1 MEDQALFLGHISYNI
16 NQSRRFLGHISCK
29 LIDLIVLLEVATRE
43 AMLRSLY
50 LSILVCLRWT
60 KQINLL
66 FSLWQIIHS
75 YLWTF
80 QYIHVRNSL
89 YVFYI
94 LFLVTEMSCRLLCPL
109 RIGKRRRKGQS
120 LFKVCCCPPF
130 LMIFYEEKTMVD
142 NDASMVLKFT
152 ATEPRLQSMVCL

>member
-94 LFLVTEMSCRLLCPL
+94 FVFGYRNVLSTPV
-109 RIGKRRRKGQS
+109 S
-120 LFKVCCCPPF
+120 LKDR
-130 LMIFYEEKTMVD
+130 EEKAKRSEFVQGLLLSTILD
-142 NDASMVLKFT
+142 DILWRENHGG
-152 ATEPRLQSMVCL
+152 

>member
-1 MEDQALFLGHISYNI
+1 MEDQVLFLGHISYNI
-16 NQSRRFLGHISCK
+16 NQSRCFLGHISCK
-29 LIDLIVLLEVATRE
+29 LIDLIVVLVVATRE

-94 LFLVTEMSCRLLCPL
+94 FVCAYRNVLSTPVS
-109 RIGKRRRKGQS
+109 
-120 LFKVCCCPPF
+120 FKDR
-130 LMIFYEEKTMVD
+130 EEKAKRSEFVQGLLLSTILD
-142 NDASMVLKFT
+142 DILWRKNHGG
-152 ATEPRLQSMVCL
+152 